1 MIDVGY
7 VFLGAMILAPFVG
20 FTLDEIKNR
29 VVGLFKKP
37 TEKKYP
43 RRTFKP
49 GVLGK
54 YEPE

>member
-1 MIDVGY
+1 M
-7 VFLGAMILAPFVG
+7 FLQILGIMYLMPIIGIPAENAIRKIFG
-20 FTLDEIKNR
+20 I
-29 VVGLFKKP
+29 FKH
-37 TEKKYP
+37 TEEKKYP